1 MYATEYD
8 LLVAADRCRDRRD
21 EMKMICLASAAQAE
35 KLERPSLLDRLMER
49 TSRALHFQAP
59 RRKVGAAA

>member
-21 EMKMICLASAAQAE
+21 EMKMIRLASAAQAE
-35 KLERPSLLDRLMER
+35 KLERPSLFDRLMER

-59 RRKVGAAA
+59 HRKVGAAA